1 MKETN
6 THLYG
11 GASPQQQQQNG
22 LKIREQNVK
31 RKHMIIAIKR
41 SYNFSAIAAAVGGR
55 GALISIKT
63 NPGRIDLESIFH
75 YRHIQTHQRELL
87 CGPYGQREEL

>member
-1 MKETN
+1 MRETN
-6 THLYG
+6 TISTV
-11 GASPQQQQQNG
+11 APAKQQQNG

-41 SYNFSAIAAAVGGR
+41 SYNFSAIAAAAAGSG

-63 NPGRIDLESIFH
+63 NPGLIDLESIFH